1 MYPQRQEKTSDIAL
15 AALHREMVT
24 RVYQLEDLAAQ
35 CDALGQYEKAAQH
48 LSLSEEVIADFI
60 ELKRHMS

>member
-24 RVYQLEDLAAQ
+24 RVYQLEELAAR
-35 CDALGQYEKAAQH
+35 CDALGQYEKAAHH
-48 LSLSEEVIADFI
+48 LSLATKSLWPSVRNWFS
-60 ELKRHMS
+60 H

>member
-48 LSLSEEVIADFI
+48 LSLSEEVIADFV

>member
-1 MYPQRQEKTSDIAL
+1 MYPHRQEKTSDIAL

-48 LSLSEEVIADFI
+48 LSLSEEVIADFV

>member
-24 RVYQLEDLAAQ
+24 RVYQLEELAAR
-35 CDALGQYEKAAQH
+35 CDALGQYEKAARH
-48 LSLSEEVIADFI
+48 LSLSEEVIADFV